1 MRVLYPYSH
10 AVSLADIAL
19 LALFTFMA
27 GRPAELN
34 PFFTQTTTLKGVGP
48 RVAEALGR
56 AMGKRIKDLLLTPPT
71 GLIDRS
77 YRPKIADAKTDEI
90 ATFSVTVGRH
100 MEPSNRNRPYR
111 IRVFDETGDMTL
123 TFFKARA
130 DYLKR
135 VLPEGTQRIISGKTE
150 VFNAELQMTHPDYML
165 APENAADMRLYET
178 LYPLSAGLSQ
188 KVAGKAVMGA
198 LQKIPTLPEW
208 LDTAMATQQDWPS
221 FHEAVLRLH
230 APEHPMD
237 VKVDAPPRR
246 RLAYDELFAKQLAMA
261 LIREN
266 TRRAKGR
273 VLKAKGQYVEDVLK
287 AAPFQP
293 TGAQSK
299 AFNEISEDMTSPY
312 RMARLLQGDVG
323 AGKTFVAAM
332 ACAQACE
339 AGAQVALMA
348 PTEILARQHAK
359 TLKAMLEPAGLTVEA
374 ITGRD
379 KGRPREALA
388 TGLSEGYIDVAIGT
402 HALFQDGVEF
412 KDLGLVIIDEQH
424 RFGVHDRLK
433 LTEKGRNPDLLVMT
447 ATPIPRT
454 LALTAYG
461 DLDVSI
467 LDEKPAGRKPI
478 ETRILPLQR
487 LDDVIDGIGR
497 IIEKGDQVYWVCPLV
512 EDSELID
519 LSSVEDRHRQLTA
532 IFGERVGLLHGRL
545 SAQEKDEISNAF
557 KAGQYDILVA
567 TTVIEVG
574 VDTPNATIMV
584 IEHAERF
591 GLAQL
596 HQLRGRVGRGDK
608 ASSCLLLYKGPLSVN
623 GKARLEIM
631 RQSEDGFLIAEKD
644 WELRG
649 SGDLLGA
656 RQSGLPAYKLADLD
670 KHKALLETASQ
681 DARLLAQ
688 MDPALETPRGQ
699 AARYLLY
706 LFEQDFG
713 IALMRAG

>member
-1 MRVLYPYSH
+1 MRPQ
-10 AVSLADIAL
+10 SLFPVFADV
-19 LALFTFMA
+19 
-27 GRPAELN
+27 
-34 PFFTQTTTLKGVGP
+34 TTLKGVGP
-48 RVAEALGR
+48 RVSEALGR
-56 AMGKRIKDLLLTPPT
+56 AMGTRIKDLLLTPPS

-77 YRPKIADAKTDEI
+77 HSPKISDAHKDEI
-90 ATFSVTVGRH
+90 CTFTVTVGTH
-100 MEPSNRNRPYR
+100 MVPSNRNRPYR

-123 TFFKARA
+123 TFFKARG
-130 DYLKR
+130 DYLR
-135 VLPEGTQRIISGKTE
+135 RTLPEGTERIISGKTE
-150 VFNAELQMTHPDYML
+150 VFNAELQMTHPDYIL
-165 APENAADMRLYET
+165 APENADDLPLYET

-188 KVAGKAVMGA
+188 KVARKAVMGA
-198 LQKIPTLPEW
+198 LQTLPTLPEW
-208 LDTAMATQQDWPS
+208 LDEAMLKQQDWPS
-221 FHEAVLRLH
+221 FHEAIIRLH
-230 APEHPMD
+230 APEHPVD
-237 VKVDAPPRR
+237 VKVDAPPRL

-261 LIREN
+261 LVREN

-273 VLKAKGQYVEDVLK
+273 PLKATGQYVDDLLK
-287 AAPFQP
+287 GAPFKP
-293 TGAQSK
+293 TGAQTD
-299 AFNEISEDMTSPY
+299 AFAEISADMTSPY

-332 ACAQACE
+332 ACAQAAE
-339 AGAQVALMA
+339 AGAQIALMA
-348 PTEILARQHAK
+348 PTEILARQHAEI
-359 TLKAMLEPAGLTVEA
+359 LKAMLEPVGLTVEA
-374 ITGRD
+374 VTGRD
-379 KGRPREALA
+379 KGKPRQALA
-388 TGLSEGYIDVAIGT
+388 TGLAEGYIDVVVGT
-402 HALFQDGVEF
+402 HALFQDAVEF

-433 LTEKGRNPDLLVMT
+433 LTEKGHKPDLLVMT

-461 DLDVSI
+461 DLDVSK

-487 LDDVIDGIGR
+487 LDDVIDGVGR
-497 IIEKGDQVYWVCPLV
+497 AIKKGDQVYWVCPLV

-532 IFGERVGLLHGRL
+532 IFGNRVGLLHGRL
-545 SAQEKDEISNAF
+545 SAQEKEAMSQAF
-557 KAGQYDILVA
+557 KRGDYDILVA

-574 VDTPNATIMV
+574 VDAPNATIMV

-608 ASSCLLLYKGPLSVN
+608 QSTCLLMYKGPLSVN

-649 SGDLLGA
+649 SGDLLGS
-656 RQSGLPAYKLADLD
+656 RQSGLPNYKLADLD
-670 KHKALLETASQ
+670 KHKSLLETAVQ

-688 MDPALETPRGQ
+688 TDPALTTPRGE
-699 AARYLLY
+699 AARNLLY

-713 IALMRAG
+713 IALMKAG

>member
-1 MRVLYPYSH
+1 
-10 AVSLADIAL
+10 
-19 LALFTFMA
+19 MA
-27 GRPAELN
+27 GRPTELN
-34 PFFTQTTTLKGVGP
+34 PFFTETTSLKGVGP
-48 RVAEALGR
+48 RVSEALGR
-56 AMGKRIKDLLLTPPT
+56 AMGTRIKDLLLTPPT

-77 YRPKIADAKTDEI
+77 YRPKISDAKADEI

-100 MEPSNRNRPYR
+100 IAPSNRNRPYR

-130 DYLKR
+130 DYLGR
-135 VLPEGTQRIISGKTE
+135 VLPEGSQRIISGKTE
-150 VFNAELQMTHPDYML
+150 VFNAELQMTHPDYIL
-165 APENAADMRLYET
+165 APENADEMRLYET
-178 LYPLSAGLSQ
+178 LYPLTAGLSQ
-188 KVAGKAVMGA
+188 KVAGKAVMAA
-198 LQKIPTLPEW
+198 LQKLPTLPEW
-208 LDTAMATQQDWPS
+208 LDPAMITQQDWPS

-230 APEHPMD
+230 APEHPVD

-261 LIREN
+261 IIREN

-273 VLKAKGQYVEDVLK
+273 ALEAKGHYVEDVLK
-287 AAPFQP
+287 AAPFKP
-293 TGAQSK
+293 TSAQSK
-299 AFNEISEDMTSPY
+299 AFAQIREDMNSPY

-339 AGAQVALMA
+339 AGVQVALMA

-374 ITGRD
+374 VTGRD

-388 TGLSEGYIDVAIGT
+388 TGLAEGYIDVAIGT

-433 LTEKGRNPDLLVMT
+433 LTEKGHNPDLLVMT

-497 IIEKGDQVYWVCPLV
+497 IIAKGDQVYWVCPLV

-545 SAQEKDEISNAF
+545 SAQEKDEMSNAF
-557 KAGQYDILVA
+557 KAGQSDILVA

-688 MDPALETPRGQ
+688 TDPALETPRGQ
-699 AARYLLY
+699 AARHLLY

>member
-1 MRVLYPYSH
+1 MRPQVLFP
-10 AVSLADIAL
+10 V
-19 LALFTFMA
+19 FTDVT
-27 GRPAELN
+27 N
-34 PFFTQTTTLKGVGP
+34 LKGVGP
-48 RVAEALGR
+48 RVSEALGR
-56 AMGKRIKDLLLTPPT
+56 AMGTRIKDLLLTPPS

-77 YRPKIADAKTDEI
+77 YSPKISGAKTDEI
-90 ATFSVTVGRH
+90 CTFTVTIGTH
-100 MEPSNRNRPYR
+100 MPPHDRNRPYR
-111 IRVFDETGDMTL
+111 IRAFDETGDMTL

-130 DYLKR
+130 DYLR
-135 VLPEGTQRIISGKTE
+135 RILPEGSERIISGKTE
-150 VFNAELQMTHPDYML
+150 VYNAELQMTHPDYVL
-165 APENAADMRLYET
+165 SPENADELPLYET

-188 KVAGKAVMGA
+188 KVARKSVMGA
-198 LQKIPTLPEW
+198 LQKLPTLPEW
-208 LDTAMATQQDWPS
+208 LDEAMLTQQDWPS
-221 FHEAVLRLH
+221 FHEAVIRLH
-230 APEHPMD
+230 APEHPID
-237 VKVDAPPRR
+237 VKVDAPPRL
-246 RLAYDELFAKQLAMA
+246 RLAYDELLAKQLAMA
-261 LIREN
+261 IVREN

-273 VLKAKGQYVEDVLK
+273 PLVATGQYVDDLLK
-287 AAPFQP
+287 GAPFKP
-293 TGAQSK
+293 TGAQTR
-299 AFNEISEDMTSPY
+299 AFAEISADMTSPF

-332 ACAQACE
+332 ACAQAAE
-339 AGAQVALMA
+339 AGAQVAMMA
-348 PTEILARQHAK
+348 PTEILARQHAQ

-374 ITGRD
+374 VTGRD
-379 KGRPREALA
+379 KGKPREALA
-388 TGLSEGYIDVAIGT
+388 TGLTEGYIDVVVGT
-402 HALFQDGVEF
+402 HALFQDAVEF

-433 LTEKGRNPDLLVMT
+433 LTEKGHKPDLLVMT

-461 DLDVSI
+461 DLDVSK

-478 ETRILPLQR
+478 ETRIIPLQR
-487 LDDVIDGIGR
+487 LDDVIDGVGR
-497 IIEKGDQVYWVCPLV
+497 AIKKGDQVYWVCPLV

-532 IFGERVGLLHGRL
+532 IFGDRVGLLHGRL
-545 SAQEKDEISNAF
+545 SAQEKEAMSQAF
-557 KAGQYDILVA
+557 KRGEYDILVA

-574 VDTPNATIMV
+574 VDAPNATIMV

-608 ASSCLLLYKGPLSVN
+608 QSTCLLMYKGPLSVN

-656 RQSGLPAYKLADLD
+656 KQSGLPNYKLADLD
-670 KHKALLETASQ
+670 KHKALLETAVQ
-681 DARLLAQ
+681 DARLIAQ
-688 MDPALETPRGQ
+688 TDPELTSPRGK
-699 AARYLLY
+699 AARILLY

-713 IALMRAG
+713 VALMKAG

>member
-1 MRVLYPYSH
+1 MRPQ
-10 AVSLADIAL
+10 
-19 LALFTFMA
+19 ALFPVFA
-27 GRPAELN
+27 DV
-34 PFFTQTTTLKGVGP
+34 TTLKGVGP
-48 RVAEALGR
+48 RVSEALGR
-56 AMGKRIKDLLLTPPT
+56 AMGTRIKDLLLTPPS

-77 YRPKIADAKTDEI
+77 YSPKISDAKTDEI
-90 ATFSVTVGRH
+90 CTFTVTVGTH
-100 MEPSNRNRPYR
+100 MKPRDRNRPYR

-130 DYLKR
+130 DYLQR
-135 VLPEGTQRIISGKTE
+135 TLPEGSERIISGKTE
-150 VFNAELQMTHPDYML
+150 VFNAELQMTHPDYVL
-165 APENAADMRLYET
+165 ALENADDLPLYET

-188 KVAGKAVMGA
+188 KVARKAVMGA
-198 LQKIPTLPEW
+198 LQKLPTLPEW
-208 LDTAMATQQDWPS
+208 LDEAMLKQQDWPS
-221 FHEAVLRLH
+221 FHEAIIRLH
-230 APEHPMD
+230 APEHPVD
-237 VKVDAPPRR
+237 VKVDAPPRL
-246 RLAYDELFAKQLAMA
+246 RLAYDELLAKQLAMA
-261 LIREN
+261 LVREN

-273 VLKAKGQYVEDVLK
+273 PLAGTGQYVDDLLK
-287 AAPFQP
+287 GAPFKP
-293 TGAQSK
+293 TGAQSH
-299 AFNEISEDMTSPY
+299 AFAEISADMTSPY

-332 ACAQACE
+332 ACAQAAE
-339 AGAQVALMA
+339 AGAQVAMMA
-348 PTEILARQHAK
+348 PTEILARQHAE
-359 TLKAMLEPAGLTVEA
+359 TLKTMLEPVGLTVEA
-374 ITGRD
+374 VTGRD
-379 KGRPREALA
+379 KGKPRQALA
-388 TGLSEGYIDVAIGT
+388 TGLAEGYIDVVVGT
-402 HALFQDGVEF
+402 HALFQDAVEF

-433 LTEKGRNPDLLVMT
+433 LTEKGHKPDLLVMT

-461 DLDVSI
+461 DLDVSK

-487 LDDVIDGIGR
+487 LDDVIDGVGR
-497 IIEKGDQVYWVCPLV
+497 AIKKGDQVYWVCPLV

-532 IFGERVGLLHGRL
+532 IFGNRVGLLHGRL
-545 SAQEKDEISNAF
+545 SAQDKEAMSQAF
-557 KAGQYDILVA
+557 KRGEYDILVA

-574 VDTPNATIMV
+574 VDAPNATIMV

-608 ASSCLLLYKGPLSVN
+608 QSTCLLMYKGPLSVN

-656 RQSGLPAYKLADLD
+656 RQSGLPNYKLADLD
-670 KHKALLETASQ
+670 KHKSLLETAVQ

-688 MDPALETPRGQ
+688 TDPALTSKRGE
-699 AARYLLY
+699 AARNLLY

-713 IALMRAG
+713 IALMKAG

>member
-1 MRVLYPYSH
+1 MRPQ
-10 AVSLADIAL
+10 SLFPIFADV
-19 LALFTFMA
+19 
-27 GRPAELN
+27 
-34 PFFTQTTTLKGVGP
+34 TTLKGVGP
-48 RVAEALGR
+48 RVSEALGR
-56 AMGKRIKDLLLTPPT
+56 AMGTRIKDLLLTPPS

-77 YRPKIADAKTDEI
+77 YRPKISEAKTDEI
-90 ATFSVTVGRH
+90 CTFTVTVGKH
-100 MEPSNRNRPYR
+100 IVPSNKNRPYR
-111 IRVFDETGDMTL
+111 IRVFDETGDMTV
-123 TFFKARA
+123 TFFKARG
-130 DYLKR
+130 DYLR
-135 VLPEGTQRIISGKTE
+135 RTLPEGSERIISGKTE
-150 VFNAELQMTHPDYML
+150 VFNAELQMTHPDYIL
-165 APENAADMRLYET
+165 APENADDLPLYET

-188 KVAGKAVMGA
+188 KVARKAVMGA
-198 LQKIPTLPEW
+198 LQKLPTLPEW
-208 LDTAMATQQDWPS
+208 LDEAMIKQQDWPS
-221 FHEAVLRLH
+221 FHEAIIRLH
-230 APEHPMD
+230 APEHPVD
-237 VKVDAPPRR
+237 VKVDAPPRL
-246 RLAYDELFAKQLAMA
+246 RLAYDELLAKQLAMA
-261 LIREN
+261 LVREN

-273 VLKAKGQYVEDVLK
+273 ALDVSGQYVDDLLNS
-287 AAPFQP
+287 APFKP
-293 TGAQSK
+293 TGAQSR
-299 AFNEISEDMTSPY
+299 AYSEISADMKSPY

-332 ACAQACE
+332 ACAHAAE
-339 AGAQVALMA
+339 AGVQIALMA
-348 PTEILARQHAK
+348 PTEILARQHAG
-359 TLKAMLEPAGLTVEA
+359 TLKKMLEPVGLTVEA

-379 KGRPREALA
+379 KGKARQALA
-388 TGLSEGYIDVAIGT
+388 TGLAEGYIDVAVGT
-402 HALFQDGVEF
+402 HALFQDSVEF

-433 LTEKGRNPDLLVMT
+433 LADKGHKPDLLVMT

-461 DLDVSI
+461 DLDVSK

-487 LDDVIDGIGR
+487 LDDVIEGVGR
-497 IIEKGDQVYWVCPLV
+497 AIKKGDQVYWVCPLV
-512 EDSELID
+512 EDSDLID

-532 IFGERVGLLHGRL
+532 IFGNRVGLLHGRL
-545 SAQEKDEISNAF
+545 SAQEKEAMSQAF
-557 KAGQYDILVA
+557 KRGEYEILVA

-574 VDTPNATIMV
+574 VDAPNATIMV

-608 ASSCLLLYKGPLSVN
+608 QSTCLLMYKGPLSVN

-649 SGDLLGA
+649 SGDLLGS
-656 RQSGLPAYKLADLD
+656 RQSGLPNYKLADLD
-670 KHKALLETASQ
+670 RHKSLLETAVQ

-688 MDPALETPRGQ
+688 IDPVLATPRGE
-699 AARYLLY
+699 AARRLLY

-713 IALMRAG
+713 IALMKAG

>member
-1 MRVLYPYSH
+1 MRPQ
-10 AVSLADIAL
+10 
-19 LALFTFMA
+19 ALFPVFA
-27 GRPAELN
+27 DV
-34 PFFTQTTTLKGVGP
+34 TTLKGVGP
-48 RVAEALGR
+48 RVSEALGR
-56 AMGKRIKDLLLTPPT
+56 AMGTRIKDLLLTPPS

-77 YRPKIADAKTDEI
+77 HRPKISDAQKDEI
-90 ATFSVTVGRH
+90 CTFTVTVGTH
-100 MEPSNRNRPYR
+100 MAPSNRNRPYR

-123 TFFKARA
+123 TFFKARG
-130 DYLKR
+130 DYLR
-135 VLPEGTQRIISGKTE
+135 RTLPEGTERIISGKTE
-150 VFNAELQMTHPDYML
+150 VFNAELQMTHPDYIL
-165 APENAADMRLYET
+165 APENANDLPLYET

-188 KVAGKAVMGA
+188 KVARKAVLGA
-198 LQKIPTLPEW
+198 LQNLPTLPEW
-208 LDTAMATQQDWPS
+208 LDEAMLRQQDWPS
-221 FHEAVLRLH
+221 FHEAILRLH
-230 APEHPMD
+230 APEHPID
-237 VKVDAPPRR
+237 VKVDAPPRL

-261 LIREN
+261 LVREN

-273 VLKAKGQYVEDVLK
+273 PLVATGQYVDDLLG
-287 AAPFQP
+287 AAPFEP
-293 TGAQSK
+293 TGAQRV
-299 AFNEISEDMTSPY
+299 AFAEISADMTSPF

-332 ACAQACE
+332 ACAQVAE

-348 PTEILARQHAK
+348 PTEILARQHAE
-359 TLKAMLEPAGLTVEA
+359 TLKTMLDPVGLTVEA

-379 KGRPREALA
+379 KGKPRQALA
-388 TGLSEGYIDVAIGT
+388 TGLAEGYIDVVVGT
-402 HALFQDGVEF
+402 HALFQDAVQF

-433 LTEKGRNPDLLVMT
+433 LTEKGHKPDLLVMT

-461 DLDVSI
+461 DLDVSK

-487 LDDVIDGIGR
+487 LDDVIEGVGR
-497 IIEKGDQVYWVCPLV
+497 AIKTGDQVYWVCPLV

-532 IFGERVGLLHGRL
+532 IFGNRVGLLHGRL
-545 SAQEKDEISNAF
+545 SAQEKEAMSQAF
-557 KAGQYDILVA
+557 KRGEYDILVA

-574 VDTPNATIMV
+574 VDAPNATIMV

-608 ASSCLLLYKGPLSVN
+608 QSTCLLMYKGPLSVN

-649 SGDLLGA
+649 SGDLLGS
-656 RQSGLPAYKLADLD
+656 RQSGLPNYRLADLD
-670 KHKALLETASQ
+670 KHKSLLETAVQ

-688 MDPALETPRGQ
+688 TDPALSTPRGE
-699 AARYLLY
+699 AAKHLLY

-713 IALMRAG
+713 IALMKAG

>member
-1 MRVLYPYSH
+1 MRPQ
-10 AVSLADIAL
+10 
-19 LALFTFMA
+19 ALFPVFA
-27 GRPAELN
+27 DV
-34 PFFTQTTTLKGVGP
+34 TTLKGVGP
-48 RVAEALGR
+48 RVSEALGR
-56 AMGKRIKDLLLTPPT
+56 AMGTRIKDLLLTPPS
-71 GLIDRS
+71 GLTDRS
-77 YRPKIADAKTDEI
+77 YSPRISDAKTDEI
-90 ATFSVTVGRH
+90 CTFRVTVGSH
-100 MEPSNRNRPYR
+100 MAPSNRNRPYR

-123 TFFKARA
+123 TFFKARG
-130 DYLKR
+130 DYLR
-135 VLPEGTQRIISGKTE
+135 RTLPEGSERIISGKTE
-150 VFNAELQMTHPDYML
+150 VFNAELQMTHPDYIL
-165 APENAADMRLYET
+165 APENADDLPLYET

-188 KVAGKAVMGA
+188 KVARKAVMGA
-198 LQKIPTLPEW
+198 LKNLPTLPEW
-208 LDTAMATQQDWPS
+208 LDDAMLKQQDWPS
-221 FHEAVLRLH
+221 FHEAIIRLH
-230 APEHPMD
+230 APEHPVD
-237 VKVDAPPRR
+237 VKVDAPPRL
-246 RLAYDELFAKQLAMA
+246 RLAYDELLAKQLAMA
-261 LIREN
+261 LVREN

-273 VLKAKGQYVEDVLK
+273 ALVATGQYVDDLLK
-287 AAPFQP
+287 GAPFKP
-293 TGAQSK
+293 TGAQIT
-299 AFNEISEDMTSPY
+299 AFAEISADMTSPY

-332 ACAQACE
+332 ACAQAAE

-348 PTEILARQHAK
+348 PTEILARQHAE
-359 TLKAMLEPAGLTVEA
+359 TLKTMLEPVGLTVEA

-379 KGRPREALA
+379 KGKPRQALA
-388 TGLSEGYIDVAIGT
+388 TGLAEGYIDVVVGT
-402 HALFQDGVEF
+402 HALFQDAVEF

-433 LTEKGRNPDLLVMT
+433 LTEKGLKPDLLVMT

-461 DLDVSI
+461 DLDVSK

-487 LDDVIDGIGR
+487 LDDVIDGVGR
-497 IIEKGDQVYWVCPLV
+497 AIKKGDQVYWVCPLV
-512 EDSELID
+512 EDSVLID

-532 IFGERVGLLHGRL
+532 IFGNRVGLLHGRL
-545 SAQEKDEISNAF
+545 SAQEKEAMSQAF
-557 KAGQYDILVA
+557 KRGEYDILVA

-574 VDTPNATIMV
+574 VDAPNATIIV

-608 ASSCLLLYKGPLSVN
+608 QSTCLLMYKGPLSVN

-649 SGDLLGA
+649 SGDLLGS
-656 RQSGLPAYKLADLD
+656 RQSGLPNYKLADLD
-670 KHKALLETASQ
+670 KHKSLLETAVQ

-688 MDPALETPRGQ
+688 TDPALTTPRGE
-699 AARYLLY
+699 AARNLLY

-713 IALMRAG
+713 IALMKAG

>member
-1 MRVLYPYSH
+1 MRP
-10 AVSLADIAL
+10 DI
-19 LALFTFMA
+19 LFPLFA
-27 GRPAELN
+27 N
-34 PFFTQTTTLKGVGP
+34 VTTLKGVGP
-48 RVAEALGR
+48 RVATSLDR
-56 AMGKRIKDLLLTPPT
+56 AMGSRIKDLLLTPPT

-77 YRPKIADAKTDEI
+77 YRPKISDAKTDQI
-90 ATFSVTVGRH
+90 CTFDVTVGRH

-135 VLPEGTQRIISGKTE
+135 VLPEGSTRIVSGKTE
-150 VFNAELQMTHPDYML
+150 VFNAELQMTHPDYIL
-165 APENAADMRLYET
+165 APENVDDMRLYET
-178 LYPLSAGLSQ
+178 HYPLTAGLSQ
-188 KVAGKAVMGA
+188 KIAGKAVIGA
-198 LQKIPTLPEW
+198 LQHLPTLTEW
-208 LDTAMATQQDWPS
+208 LDPAMITQQDWPS

-230 APEHPMD
+230 MPEHPSD
-237 VKVDAPPRR
+237 VKVDAPPRL
-246 RLAYDELFAKQLAMA
+246 RLAYDELFAKQLTMA
-261 LIREN
+261 LVRES
-266 TRRAKGR
+266 TRRQKGR
-273 VLKAKGQYVEDVLK
+273 ALAGSGSYINDVLK
-287 AAPFQP
+287 GAPFKP
-293 TGAQSK
+293 TNAQTL
-299 AFNEISEDMTSPY
+299 AFAEISADMSSPY

-323 AGKTFVAAM
+323 AGKTFVAAL
-332 ACAQACE
+332 ACAQAAE
-339 AGAQVALMA
+339 AGAQIALMA
-348 PTEILARQHAK
+348 PTEILARQHSQTLK
-359 TLKAMLEPAGLTVEA
+359 TLLEPAGLTVET

-379 KGRPREALA
+379 KGKARQALA
-388 TGLSEGYIDVAIGT
+388 TGLEEGYIDVVIGT
-402 HALFQDGVEF
+402 HALFQEKVEF

-433 LTEKGRNPDLLVMT
+433 LSEKGNKPDLLVMT

-461 DLDVSI
+461 DLDVSK

-478 ETRILPLQR
+478 ETRILPMQR
-487 LDDVIDGIGR
+487 LDDVIQGVGR
-497 IIEKGDQVYWVCPLV
+497 AIEKGNQVYWVCPLV

-532 IFGERVGLLHGRL
+532 IFGTRVGLLHGRL
-545 SAQEKDEISNAF
+545 SAQEKESITSEF
-557 KAGQYDILVA
+557 KRGTYDVLVA

-574 VDTPNATIMV
+574 VDTPNATVMV

-608 ASSCLLLYKGPLSVN
+608 PSSCLLLYKGPLSVN
-623 GKARLEIM
+623 GKSRLEIM

-649 SGDLLGA
+649 SGDLLGS
-656 RQSGLPAYKLADLD
+656 RQSGLPDYKIADLD
-670 KHKALLETASQ
+670 RHKALLETAVQ

-688 MDPALETPRGQ
+688 NDPKLATPRGE
-699 AARYLLY
+699 AALNLLY

-713 IALMRAG
+713 VALMKSG

>member
-1 MRVLYPYSH
+1 MRPQ
-10 AVSLADIAL
+10 
-19 LALFTFMA
+19 ALFPVFA
-27 GRPAELN
+27 DV
-34 PFFTQTTTLKGVGP
+34 TTLKGVGP
-48 RVAEALGR
+48 RVSEALGR
-56 AMGKRIKDLLLTPPT
+56 AMGTRIKDLLLTPPS

-77 YRPKIADAKTDEI
+77 YSPKISDAKTDEI
-90 ATFSVTVGRH
+90 CTFRVTVGSHIVPRN
-100 MEPSNRNRPYR
+100 SNRPYR

-123 TFFKARA
+123 TFFKARG
-130 DYLKR
+130 DYLR
-135 VLPEGTQRIISGKTE
+135 RTLPEGSERIISGKTE
-150 VFNAELQMTHPDYML
+150 VFNAELQMTHPDYIL
-165 APENAADMRLYET
+165 APGNADDLPLYET

-188 KVAGKAVMGA
+188 KVARKAVMGA
-198 LQKIPTLPEW
+198 LKNLPTLPEW
-208 LDTAMATQQDWPS
+208 LDDAMLKQQDWPS
-221 FHEAVLRLH
+221 FHEAIIRLH
-230 APEHPMD
+230 APEHPVD
-237 VKVDAPPRR
+237 VKVDAPPRL
-246 RLAYDELFAKQLAMA
+246 RLAYDELLAKQLAMA
-261 LIREN
+261 LVREN
-266 TRRAKGR
+266 TRRSKGR
-273 VLKAKGQYVEDVLK
+273 PLVATGQYVDDLLK
-287 AAPFQP
+287 GAPFKP
-293 TGAQSK
+293 TGAQTT
-299 AFNEISEDMTSPY
+299 AFAEISADMTSPY

-332 ACAQACE
+332 ACAQAAE

-348 PTEILARQHAK
+348 PTEILARQHAE
-359 TLKAMLEPAGLTVEA
+359 TLKAMLKPVGLTVEA
-374 ITGRD
+374 VTGRD
-379 KGRPREALA
+379 KGKPRQALA
-388 TGLSEGYIDVAIGT
+388 TGLAEGYIDVVVGT
-402 HALFQDGVEF
+402 HALFQDAVEF

-433 LTEKGRNPDLLVMT
+433 LTEKGHKPDLLVMT

-461 DLDVSI
+461 DLDVSK

-487 LDDVIDGIGR
+487 LDDVIDGVGR
-497 IIEKGDQVYWVCPLV
+497 AIKKGDQVYWVCPLV

-532 IFGERVGLLHGRL
+532 IFGNRVGLLHGRL
-545 SAQEKDEISNAF
+545 SAQEKEAMSQAF
-557 KAGQYDILVA
+557 KRGEYDILVA

-574 VDTPNATIMV
+574 VDAPNATIMV

-608 ASSCLLLYKGPLSVN
+608 QSTCLLMYKGPLSVN

-649 SGDLLGA
+649 SGDLLGS
-656 RQSGLPAYKLADLD
+656 RQSGLPNYKLADLD
-670 KHKALLETASQ
+670 KHKSLLETAVQ

-688 MDPALETPRGQ
+688 TDPALTTPRGE
-699 AARYLLY
+699 AARNLLY

-713 IALMRAG
+713 IALMKAG